1 MVAIESGTG
10 LFAEVIA
17 GTWRWLS
24 PDDQTSAGTAI
35 DTPDGLVLIDPPSM
49 PDAMQHRASRV
60 AAVLL
65 TSVVNAREAS
75 SWRSRGVP
83 VWAPVAS
90 DGMAPASVD
99 HPFDPDRA
107 PALPGGLRVG
117 ALPIAGVTGD
127 APEVAYLWNV
137 ALPAA
142 AGVPSSAWML
152 ATGASFPVAGQT
164 PYFDDA
170 GEARTVEG
178 YLDVVR
184 ALQALAPDVI
194 VPSIHGPLD
203 ATVARSTGYA
213 GHIGRPSHANRA
225 APIDGPRLVV
235 GPAKKVLR
243 DALAAPVIRRRADV
257 ADAPWVADPWA
268 CIACGSVTEPLPP
281 TCGGPPIPRLCPDC
295 RTARRA
301 DLPDFRVM
309 VCGGGCCTRE
319 GGRAVVSALRRE
331 VVAADM
337 GRAIDVVPVSCI
349 GECSIGPFV
358 RVADMRG
365 VEPPVAAR
373 LREALSD
380 RARDLADETGE
391 KIDADSEAVLA
402 KWIPMVVPAEGASLA
417 RDLVSAVRDARS

>member
-127 APEVAYLWNV
+127 APEVA
-137 ALPAA
+137 
-142 AGVPSSAWML
+142 
-152 ATGASFPVAGQT
+152 
-164 PYFDDA
+164 
-170 GEARTVEG
+170 
-178 YLDVVR
+178 
-184 ALQALAPDVI
+184 
-194 VPSIHGPLD
+194 
-203 ATVARSTGYA
+203 
-213 GHIGRPSHANRA
+213 
-225 APIDGPRLVV
+225 
-235 GPAKKVLR
+235 
-243 DALAAPVIRRRADV
+243 
-257 ADAPWVADPWA
+257 
-268 CIACGSVTEPLPP
+268 
-281 TCGGPPIPRLCPDC
+281 
-295 RTARRA
+295 
-301 DLPDFRVM
+301 
-309 VCGGGCCTRE
+309 
-319 GGRAVVSALRRE
+319 
-331 VVAADM
+331 
-337 GRAIDVVPVSCI
+337 
-349 GECSIGPFV
+349 
-358 RVADMRG
+358 
-365 VEPPVAAR
+365 
-373 LREALSD
+373 
-380 RARDLADETGE
+380 
-391 KIDADSEAVLA
+391 
-402 KWIPMVVPAEGASLA
+402 
-417 RDLVSAVRDARS
+417 